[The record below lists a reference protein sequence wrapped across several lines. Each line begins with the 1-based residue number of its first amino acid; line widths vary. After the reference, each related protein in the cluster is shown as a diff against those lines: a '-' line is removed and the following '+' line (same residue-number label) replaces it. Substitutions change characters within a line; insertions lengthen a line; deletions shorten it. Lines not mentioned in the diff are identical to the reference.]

1 LSTLP
6 SSERHLADD
15 GESVLVLFAN
25 RENRALMSDMLRA
38 AGYGVSSVFPPV
50 SGRPADVRDFD
61 LCIVDGPSLNEYWDR
76 LLAVQAQQQP
86 VPLPVLFFSDRR
98 DVGLTTRNLWHVVDD
113 VVERP
118 VDKLTLRARIETL
131 IRSRRLALQVR
142 RLAGL
147 YEHERH
153 IAQRFQEAALPR
165 ALPQIPGLNFSAFYS
180 PATNEAYVGGDW
192 YDAASLPD
200 GRVILSIGDVCGFGL
215 DAAVAMANVRQVVRG
230 VAQIHPDPAVMLD
243 AADRTLHD
251 ADNERIVTAFV
262 GIFDP
267 VTSLLTYASAGHPRP
282 LLRCADGS
290 VTELS
295 AFGLPLGLPMRTE
308 PRTSESVSLPE
319 GSLLVLFTDGLTEA
333 THDLLAGEQR
343 LRAIIAS
350 GAIMD
355 APNIA
360 QAIGSAVLPLHS
372 NDDVAIL
379 TVATA
384 ARGASGDVP
393 LRWSFDADDAT
404 AARAARFEY
413 AADLTRHGISPCD
426 LISAELIFAELLG
439 NVVRYAPGSTEIAL
453 TWASSA
459 PVLHVLDSGPG
470 FRHFPKLPIDL
481 LNESGRGLF
490 IVSSLAQEF
499 AVDARPSGGSHA
511 RAILPFHIRERR
523 RDRETST

>member
-1 LSTLP
+1 LSTLQ
-6 SSERHLADD
+6 SSERHLGTD
-15 GESVLVLFAN
+15 ESVLVLFSN
-25 RENRALMSDMLRA
+25 RENRVLLGDMLRA
-38 AGYGVSSVFPPV
+38 AGYCVSSEFPSDV
-50 SGRPADVRDFD
+50 NRAADLRDFD
-61 LCIVDGPSLNEYWDR
+61 LCIVDGPSLNDYWDR
-76 LLAVQAQQQP
+76 LLAVQAEQQP
-86 VPLPVLFFSDRR
+86 VPIPVLLFSDR
-98 DVGLTTRNLWHVVDD
+98 TRNLWHVVDD

-131 IRSRRLALQVR
+131 IRGRRLALQVR

-165 ALPQIPGLNFSAFYS
+165 ALPQVQGLRFSADYS
-180 PATNEAYVGGDW
+180 PAANEAYVGGDW
-192 YDAASLPD
+192 YDAARLPD

-251 ADNERIVTAFV
+251 ADQERIVTAFV
-262 GIFDP
+262 GVFDP
-267 VTSLLTYASAGHPRP
+267 ITSLLTYASAGHPRP
-282 LLRCADGS
+282 LLRRTDGS

-308 PRTSESVSLPE
+308 PRKTESAILPE

-360 QAIGSAVLPLHS
+360 QAIGKAVLPEHS

-379 TVATA
+379 TVALTGRA
-384 ARGASGDVP
+384 VTGDSL
-393 LRWSFDADDAT
+393 LRWSFDASDST
-404 AARAARFEY
+404 AARVARVEY
-413 AADLTRHGISPCD
+413 AADLTRHGIAADD
-426 LISAELIFAELLG
+426 LVSAELIFAELLG
-439 NVVRYAPGSTEIAL
+439 NVVRYAPGFAEMAL
-453 TWASSA
+453 SWANPA

-470 FRHFPKLPIDL
+470 FRHFPKLPNDL

-499 AVDARPSGGSHA
+499 AVDERPGGGSHA
-511 RAILPFHIRERR
+511 RAILPFQAHERIRHRNGLELA
-523 RDRETST
+523 